1 MSLEQDIIDGYLE
14 ALQPRVSEERTN
26 AMSDA
31 IGIGDIGQVIT
42 ETISGGLAGVK
53 SDFEKD
59 PIDATYATGKGAI
72 QGTVGL
78 PGDLIMIAR
87 GVAEIVQTPEGK
99 SKWEAFVAGTEKSTG
114 LPTAMDIK
122 AFLEDTVG
130 LPEPESKN
138 AELLGEFVA
147 PVPAVTKAVK
157 TTAQVAKKLKVK

>member
-14 ALQPRVSEERTN
+14 SLQPRVTEEKTN

-31 IGIGDIGQVIT
+31 IGIGDIGQVVT
-42 ETISGGLAGVK
+42 EVVSDGMAGVQ
-53 SDFEKD
+53 SDFEED
-59 PIDATYATGKGAI
+59 PVDAVYATGKGAV

-99 SKWEAFVAGTEKSTG
+99 SKWDAFIAGTEKSTG

-122 AFLEDTVG
+122 TFLEDTVG
-130 LPEPESKN
+130 LPEPESEN
-138 AELLGEFVA
+138 AELLGEFIA
-147 PVPAVTKAVK
+147 PLPAVTTAVK
-157 TTAQVAKKLKVK
+157 KTAKVAKKLKVK

>member
-31 IGIGDIGQVIT
+31 IGIGDISQVIT

-53 SDFEKD
+53 YDFEKD
-59 PIDATYATGKGAI
+59 PIDAAYATGKGAI
-72 QGTVGL
+72 QGTLGL

-122 AFLEDTVG
+122 AFLEDTLGVPKSTAG
-130 LPEPESKN
+130 Y
-138 AELLGEFVA
+138 AEGLGEIIA
-147 PVPAVTKAVK
+147 PAPAVTKAVK

>member
-14 ALQPRVSEERTN
+14 DLQPRVSEEKTN

-31 IGIGDIGQVIT
+31 IGIGDIVQVVT

-59 PIDATYATGKGAI
+59 PVDAVYATGKGAV
-72 QGTVGL
+72 QGAVGL

-99 SKWEAFVAGTEKSTG
+99 SKWDAFIAGTEKSTG

-122 AFLEDTVG
+122 KFLEDTLG
-130 LPEPESKN
+130 LPEPESEY
-138 AELLGEFVA
+138 AEGLGEIIA
-147 PVPAVTKAVK
+147 PAPAVTTAVK
-157 TTAQVAKKLKVK
+157 KTAQVAKKLKVK